1 MGRVYV
7 YLMDGKSPICFYK
20 EHIKNF
26 LDPNPKTKWV
36 QLHPDLAIGSVTDPN
51 KAGLISFKL
60 SVNDKTKNGPVNFK
74 DFDAWKKTPKKR
86 LPVWTVRS
94 YIFQARD
101 LPAADSNGTSDPFIK
116 FHDMEKKQKKT
127 RIIEDNC
134 NPIFYETV
142 DLNFEAETKADL
154 PPMVFDVFDSDGMLD
169 GDDFITRSII
179 NLEEAH
185 TAEDEKVP
193 KPKWHDCKLNAKAP
207 KEGELLVSFSVVDMD
222 FNFPNLAKD
231 QNLSKEVPTDEYTVS
246 CQILGLRELKSP
258 GILPVKKAFI
268 NFNIKSML
276 PPELGSA
283 IKNIKTQP
291 SALGPNPTINTL
303 IAFDAPLPGDS
314 LFCPRLSCQVYDNIY
329 KGFGNQP
336 LIGNF
341 TIPIGDLMADLKE
354 ERVTELAAIRRI
366 CEALEQ
372 TINDEAVR
380 SYSIQQDSVDIS
392 AMQEEEIKKQ
402 QEDFKQA
409 KKKSFKAI
417 EDDDMKQG
425 LLANAEEKPEF
436 VDRSGEQNSRRT
448 SKRVTPRDL
457 A

>member
-1 MGRVYV
+1 
-7 YLMDGKSPICFYK
+7 
-20 EHIKNF
+20 
-26 LDPNPKTKWV
+26 
-36 QLHPDLAIGSVTDPN
+36 
-51 KAGLISFKL
+51 
-60 SVNDKTKNGPVNFK
+60 
-74 DFDAWKKTPKKR
+74 
-86 LPVWTVRS
+86 
-94 YIFQARD
+94 
-101 LPAADSNGTSDPFIK
+101 
-116 FHDMEKKQKKT
+116 
-127 RIIEDNC
+127 
-134 NPIFYETV
+134 
-142 DLNFEAETKADL
+142 
-154 PPMVFDVFDSDGMLD
+154 
-169 GDDFITRSII
+169 
-179 NLEEAH
+179 
-185 TAEDEKVP
+185 
-193 KPKWHDCKLNAKAP
+193 
-207 KEGELLVSFSVVDMD
+207 MD

-283 IKNIKTQP
+283 MKNIKTQP

-329 KGFGNQP
+329 KGFGSQP

-354 ERVTELAAIRRI
+354 ERTTELAAIRRI

-372 TINDEAVR
+372 TINDDAVR
-380 SYSIQQDSVDIS
+380 SYSIQQNSVDIS

-402 QEDFKQA
+402 QEEFKQS

-417 EDDDMKQG
+417 EDEDVKQG
-425 LLANAEEKPEF
+425 LLANAEQKPEF

-457 A
+457 AQSKSAGGKTPTNAMKQTKIQKFNAALKKDLVSKAKEEKEAIAREEQAQRERDAAEFKAKNPKAAKNVLYPTYARDERLNVDREVNPPPNSTFIPLGFDNEPGQKKKHYRRFYPDELENVTSVMPV